1 MRVLTLTLSAFGP
14 YKEKQVIDFSQLGD
28 ESIFLITGPTGAGKT
43 TIFDAICYALYGKA
57 SGSDRDHDT
66 LRSDFA
72 ATNQSTEVSL
82 QFELH
87 QSIYLIKRKPK
98 QTRPKSRG
106 EGVIEE
112 PATASLYQ
120 IIDQQEKLLHSKVKE
135 VNETV
140 EALLGLDYGQFLKM
154 IMIPQGE
161 FRKLIS
167 ENSHEREKI
176 LQKIFRTHIY
186 QNITHQLQQQTKELL
201 DLLKQLEQK
210 RFDQFS
216 QVEWSQD
223 EETRENWTIEQH
235 SDALTLLMK
244 QMEQEYQAQNE
255 QYLKKKEAYT
265 LAQAQY
271 RKSEQLVSDFN
282 NLEQLKEKKQQL
294 VEQEEQIDQLKINF
308 EQAKKAAQLEAYEEQ
323 LKTREQE
330 ALEGESKLQVLT
342 NELKHEREL
351 LKQKEKLFIELK
363 QDYQLKQTELHTLNQ
378 LQKQGESWAKAIEIK
393 QLIDQKQI
401 EQKQLN
407 EKLTAQREK
416 SEQVKNQL
424 KDIDQALEKQLLLTE
439 RAVTLKQQVT
449 ASEERL
455 DKIERLKTAFNELTA
470 LEENYEKTDR
480 SYQQINQQLI
490 EEKNRLKAYE
500 NEQQQHL
507 ASLLAQGLVA
517 GDPCPVCG
525 SKEHPEL
532 INKRE
537 DPAKK
542 QDKDKYLEAIA
553 GLEQS
558 QRERQE
564 QFIEIKA
571 KRQTQQQLVTELAL
585 FFELSADQLNLQLI
599 EDNIIASQEDRD
611 KDKENLRLLNKE
623 LTALNDKRQL
633 KKTLYDRLQQFEHEQ
648 ERLVNELKQHDQ
660 ELSTLM
666 GERNSYLK
674 DCPETELSIE
684 QWQEK
689 QQTEQSKL
697 DQWFTTFSDQETEFD
712 KLTEK
717 VNTLAATHHAQE
729 QFTMQLK
736 KSFDQAKH
744 AFEQQLNHI
753 GFTNQHTY
761 LLAKRSAEERQ
772 HMEQQLNNYQDQF
785 NRVDSQ
791 IQQLEEILKDKEKPN
806 LQLLQKDLEQVQ
818 EDYEHVIRLI
828 EQLKE
833 KQAKHQ
839 QIQET
844 VTQLNQEFNQ
854 ADRDFRDISALANM
868 ASGDNH
874 LKLSFER
881 YVLSAFLDEI
891 LLQAN
896 LRLDKISD
904 HRYVLLRSDQLA
916 KHGAKSGLDLEVYD
930 QHTGKVRSVKTLSGG
945 EGFQASL
952 CLALGMADVVRAH
965 AGGVQLDTLFIDEG
979 FGTLDDVSLEQAIET
994 LKGLQQSSRVLGII
1008 SHVNQLKEE
1017 IHAKLEITATPQGS
1031 TAQFQYK

>member
-57 SGSDRDHDT
+57 SGSDRDHDS

-120 IIDQQEKLLHSKVKE
+120 IIDQQEKLLHSKIKD
-135 VNETV
+135 VNETM
-140 EALLGLDYGQFLKM
+140 EALLGLDYDQFLKM

-176 LQKIFRTHIY
+176 LQKIFHTHIY
-186 QNITHQLQQQTKELL
+186 QNITNQLQQQTKELL
-201 DLLKQLEQK
+201 NHLKQLEQK
-210 RFDQFS
+210 RFDQLS
-216 QVEWSQD
+216 QVEWNQD
-223 EETRENWTIEQH
+223 QETRENWTIEQH
-235 SDALTLLMK
+235 LDALLLLIK

-265 LAQAQY
+265 LAQEQY
-271 RKSEQLVSDFN
+271 RKAEQLINDFN
-282 NLEQLKEKKQQL
+282 HLEQLKEDKQQL
-294 VEQEEQIDQLKINF
+294 VEQAEQIEQLKINF
-308 EQAKKAAQLEAYEEQ
+308 EQAKKAVQLEAYEDQ
-323 LKTREQE
+323 LQTREQE
-330 ALEGESKLQVLT
+330 ALEGESKLQALT
-342 NELKHEREL
+342 NELKYEREL
-351 LKQKEKLFIELK
+351 LNQKEMLFTELK
-363 QDYQLKQTELHTLNQ
+363 QEYQIKQQELQTLNQ
-378 LQKQGESWAKAIEIK
+378 LQKQGESWVKTIEINK
-393 QLIDQKQI
+393 SI
-401 EQKQLN
+401 EQKQTDRKKLN
-407 EKLTAQREK
+407 EEWTAQHEK
-416 SEQVKNQL
+416 GEQVKNQL
-424 KDIDQALEKQLLLTE
+424 KEIEQALEKQLHLTE
-439 RAVTLKQQVT
+439 RSLTLKHQVL

-455 DKIERLKTAFNELTA
+455 NKVEHLKAGFNELTA
-470 LEENYEKTDR
+470 LEEKYVMTEK
-480 SYQQINQQLI
+480 SYQQINQRLLD
-490 EEKNRLKAYE
+490 EKDRLKAYE
-500 NEQQQHL
+500 NEQRHHL
-507 ASLLAQGLVA
+507 ASWLAEGLVP

-532 INKRE
+532 INKKE
-537 DPAKK
+537 DPAKE
-542 QDKDKYLEAIA
+542 QDKDKYLETIA
-553 GLEQS
+553 ALEQS
-558 QRERQE
+558 QKEIQE

-571 KRQTQQQLVTELAL
+571 KKQTQQQLVTELAL
-585 FFELSADQLNLQLI
+585 FFELNVGQLNLQLI
-599 EDNIIASQEDRD
+599 EDRMISNLEKMNKEKED
-611 KDKENLRLLNKE
+611 LYLLNKE
-623 LTALNDKRQL
+623 IADLNDKRQL
-633 KKTLYDRLQQFEHEQ
+633 KKSLHDQLLQLEQDQDRLAS
-648 ERLVNELKQHDQ
+648 ELNQHDQ
-660 ELSTLM
+660 ALSALS

-674 DCPETELSIE
+674 DCPDTDLSFE

-689 QQTEQSKL
+689 QQTEQDKL
-697 DQWFTTFSDQETEFD
+697 DQWFTNFSDQETEFK

-717 VNTLAATHHAQE
+717 VSTLAATHHAQE
-729 QFTMQLK
+729 QFTIQLK
-736 KSFDQAKH
+736 KSFEQAKQ

-753 GFTNQHTY
+753 GFTNRQAY
-761 LLAKRSAEERQ
+761 LLAKTSAEERQ
-772 HMEQQLNNYQDQF
+772 QMEQQIINYQEQF

-791 IQQLEEILKDKEKPN
+791 IQQLEETLKDKEKPN
-806 LQLLQKDLEQVQ
+806 LSLLQKDLEQVQ
-818 EDYEHVIRLI
+818 EDYEHVIRFI

-833 KQAKHQ
+833 KQTKHQ

-854 ADRDFRDISALANM
+854 TDQDFRDVSALANM
-868 ASGDNH
+868 ANGDNH

-904 HRYVLLRSDQLA
+904 HRYVLLRSDQIA
-916 KHGAKSGLDLEVYD
+916 KHGAKSGLDLEVFD

-952 CLALGMADVVRAH
+952 CLALGMADVVQAH

-1031 TAQFQYK
+1031 TARFNI